1 MINDNI
7 MLGVPVGGSFAENLK
22 FDLYDDGKK
31 RLYVYLGLYKDK
43 EIFAVGKVLK
53 VVIFEIVNGEL
64 KCDSELTDDEKRRF
78 LEYKKHCELSDPKFL
93 TADSQRRIFFVDKF
107 YRTNYINVGTM
118 GIMGGKKFLLDEIL
132 KVASTTEEIAY
143 HLDGQIWELE
153 KGTDIKPYPKPNN
166 RFIDIPEEY

>member
-31 RLYVYLGLYKDK
+31 RVYGYLGLYKDK

-64 KCDSELTDDEKRRF
+64 KCDFELTDDEKRRF
-78 LEYKKHCELSDPKFL
+78 LEYKRHSELSDPKFL
-93 TADSQRRIFFVDKF
+93 TADSKRRIFFVDKF
-107 YRTNYINVGTM
+107 YRTNYINVGKM
-118 GIMGGKKFLLDEIL
+118 GIMGGKKFFLDDLLP
-132 KVASTTEEIAY
+132 ATTEEIAAE
-143 HLDGQIWELE
+143 LNGQTWELK
-153 KGTDIKPYPKPNN
+153 KGEEIFPHKK
-166 RFIDIPEEY
+166 RFIDIF